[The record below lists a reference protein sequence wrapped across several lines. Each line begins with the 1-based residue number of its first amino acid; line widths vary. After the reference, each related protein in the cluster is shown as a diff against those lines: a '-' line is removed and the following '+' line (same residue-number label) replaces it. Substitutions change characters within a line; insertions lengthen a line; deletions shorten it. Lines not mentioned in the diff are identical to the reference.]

1 MPTEIWDIRRLSCD
15 FEKHGMVPGAFQVR
29 TRTRQNTL
37 VMLMN
42 ILDMLTVLGGFA
54 EYSYLLD
61 IYTTAMRLTYA

>member
-1 MPTEIWDIRRLSCD
+1 
-15 FEKHGMVPGAFQVR
+15 MVPGAFQVR